1 MERERSAEKISAV
14 SLRVVALQDSGRAEA
29 RPDLPGLML
38 WDRYFVWMLVSSLVA
53 VVPIFVLAAFFNL
66 AGWNAWISALTVFA
80 LIGVLTLT
88 TWFVA
93 RPVLALSR
101 AAADF
106 ERGDLMARAQP
117 GGGGQVRRL
126 IATFNSVLDRLGVAL
141 PRRRADAKTV
151 VARLSAAAER
161 LATTTVEQTE
171 AAARAS
177 SELEALALGSDTIE
191 ESVTGVVTQA
201 GKLRANMEAVQTE
214 LRTSSDGQIA
224 NARRMEEIQGVIDLL
239 NDIADQTA
247 LLALNAAIE
256 AARAGDSGRGFAVVA
271 DEVRRL
277 AERSKAAA
285 AEITKL
291 ADGAQATSGELVVA
305 IKRRAQQID
314 GWMSMTQAM
323 AEISARVKP
332 AVQQHHGAAESVGL
346 AVQLMAERSRSVAAS
361 AQEIA
366 AIAVAQAEL
375 TAGIDLRMEVRK

>member
-1 MERERSAEKISAV
+1 MERERSAEKVSAV
-14 SLRVVALQDSGRAEA
+14 SLRVVALQDADRSEV
-29 RPDLPGLML
+29 RPNLLVLMP
-38 WDRYFVWMLVSSLVA
+38 WDGYFVWMLVSALVA

-66 AGWNAWISALTVFA
+66 AGWNAWISALTMLA
-80 LIGVLTLT
+80 LVGVLTLT
-88 TWFVA
+88 TLFVA

-101 AAADF
+101 AAAHF
-106 ERGDLMARAQP
+106 ERGDTMARADP
-117 GGGGQVRRL
+117 GGGREMRRL
-126 IATFNSVLDRLGVAL
+126 IATFNSVLDRVGVAG
-141 PRRRADAKTV
+141 PRRRAEAEAS
-151 VARLSAAAER
+151 VARFSAAAGR

-177 SELEALALGSDTIE
+177 SELEALSLGSDTIE

-214 LRTSSDGQIA
+214 LRASSDGQIA
-224 NARRMEEIQGVIDLL
+224 NARRMEEISGVIDVL

-285 AEITKL
+285 GEITKL
-291 ADGAQATSGELVVA
+291 ADGAQATSGELVAA

-314 GWMSMTQAM
+314 GWMIMTQAM

-366 AIAVAQAEL
+366 AMAVAQAEL
-375 TAGIDLRMEVRK
+375 AAGVDLRMEVRK

>member
-29 RPDLPGLML
+29 GPDLPGLML

-106 ERGDLMARAQP
+106 ERGDLMARAQA
-117 GGGGQVRRL
+117 GGGGQVQRL

-375 TAGIDLRMEVRK
+375 AAGIDLRMEVRK

>member
-1 MERERSAEKISAV
+1 M
-14 SLRVVALQDSGRAEA
+14 LALVGA
-29 RPDLPGLML
+29 
-38 WDRYFVWMLVSSLVA
+38 
-53 VVPIFVLAAFFNL
+53 
-66 AGWNAWISALTVFA
+66 
-80 LIGVLTLT
+80 LTLT

-101 AAADF
+101 AAAEFD
-106 ERGDLMARAQP
+106 GGNLAARADP

-141 PRRRADAKTV
+141 PRRRAEAKTS
-151 VARLSAAAER
+151 VARLSAAAEQ
-161 LATTTVEQTE
+161 LAAVTVEQTE

-191 ESVTGVVTQA
+191 KSVTDVVTQA
-201 GKLRANMEAVQTE
+201 GELRANMEAVQTE

-285 AEITKL
+285 GEITKL

-305 IKRRAQQID
+305 IKRRTQQIE
-314 GWMSMTQAM
+314 GWMSMAQAM

-332 AVQQHHGAAESVGL
+332 AVQQHHGAAESVSL
-346 AVQLMAERSRSVAAS
+346 AVQLMAERSRSVTAS

-366 AIAVAQAEL
+366 AMAVAQAEL
-375 TAGIDLRMEVRK
+375 AAGTDLRTEVNK

>member
-1 MERERSAEKISAV
+1 M
-14 SLRVVALQDSGRAEA
+14 SLRVIPLPDAGRADA
-29 RPDLPGLML
+29 RRDLPGLMP
-38 WDRYFVWMLVSSLVA
+38 WDNYFVRMLVSSLVG
-53 VVPIFVLAAFFNL
+53 VLPIFVLAAFFNL
-66 AGWNAWISALTVFA
+66 AGWSTWISALAMLA
-80 LIGVLTLT
+80 LIGVLAVA
-88 TWFVA
+88 TWFLA

-106 ERGDLMARAQP
+106 ERGNLTARAEP
-117 GGGGQVRRL
+117 GGGRQMRRL
-126 IATFNSVLDRLGVAL
+126 IATFNSVLDRLAVAL
-141 PRRRADAKTV
+141 PRPRADAKASA
-151 VARLSAAAER
+151 ARLSAAAER

-171 AAARAS
+171 AAARAA

-201 GKLRANMEAVQTE
+201 GKLRANMESVQTE

-224 NARRMEEIQGVIDLL
+224 NARRMEEIQHVIDVL

-285 AEITKL
+285 GEITKL
-291 ADGAQATSGELVVA
+291 ADRAQATSAELVVA

-314 GWMSMTQAM
+314 NWMSMTQAM
-323 AEISARVKP
+323 AEISAKVRP

-346 AVQLMAERSRSVAAS
+346 AVQLMGERSRSVAAS

-366 AIAVAQAEL
+366 AMVVAQTEFA
-375 TAGIDLRMEVRK
+375 AGIDSRMEVRK

>member
-1 MERERSAEKISAV
+1 MEHERSAEKVSGV
-14 SLRVVALQDSGRAEA
+14 SLRVVPLQDADRAEA
-29 RPDLPGLML
+29 RPELPGLMP
-38 WDRYFVWMLVSSLVA
+38 WDGYFVWMLVSSLVA
-53 VVPIFVLAAFFNL
+53 VLPIFVLAAFFNL
-66 AGWNAWISALTVFA
+66 AGWNTWISALTMLA
-80 LIGVLTLT
+80 LIAVLTLT

-93 RPVLALSR
+93 RPVLAMSR

-106 ERGDLMARAQP
+106 ERGSLMARVDP
-117 GGGGQVRRL
+117 GGGGQMRRL

-141 PRRRADAKTV
+141 PRRRAEAKSA
-151 VARLSAAAER
+151 VARLSAAAEQ
-161 LATTTVEQTE
+161 LATMTVEQTE

-191 ESVTGVVTQA
+191 ESVAGVVTQA
-201 GKLRANMEAVQTE
+201 GELRANMEAVQTE

-285 AEITKL
+285 GEITKL

-305 IKRRAQQID
+305 IKRRTQQID
-314 GWMSMTQAM
+314 GWMSMAEAM

-332 AVQQHHGAAESVGL
+332 AVQQHHGAAESVSL

-366 AIAVAQAEL
+366 AMAVAQAEL
-375 TAGIDLRMEVRK
+375 AAGIDLREVRK

>member
-1 MERERSAEKISAV
+1 MERERSAEKVSAV
-14 SLRVVALQDSGRAEA
+14 SLRVVALPDADRAEA
-29 RPDLPGLML
+29 KLEVPGLMP
-38 WDRYFVWMLVSSLVA
+38 WDRYFVWMLVSALVA
-53 VVPIFVLAAFFNL
+53 VLPIFVLAAFFNL
-66 AGWNAWISALTVFA
+66 AGWNAWISALTMLA
-80 LIGVLTLT
+80 LVGALTLT

-101 AAADF
+101 AAAHF
-106 ERGDLMARAQP
+106 ERGDLMARADP
-117 GGGGQVRRL
+117 GGGRQMRRL
-126 IATFNSVLDRLGVAL
+126 IATFNSVLDRVGVAG
-141 PRRRADAKTV
+141 PRRRAEAEAS

-201 GKLRANMEAVQTE
+201 GELRANMEAVQTE

-285 AEITKL
+285 GEITKL

-314 GWMSMTQAM
+314 GWMSMAQAM
-323 AEISARVKP
+323 AEMSATVKP

-346 AVQLMAERSRSVAAS
+346 AVRLMAERSRSVAAS

-366 AIAVAQAEL
+366 AMAVAQAEL
-375 TAGIDLRMEVRK
+375 AAGIDLRMEVRK